1 LLWCLFEGVG
11 SINSCVTA
19 ETFRDEVSEQHF
31 PEFIRTP
38 QQLRACIRRYTSGA
52 TEWNGRYPTILRRGN
67 MLFYR
72 EKYEKYGASEC
83 TSFETQETARRWWI
97 QELADA
103 ERFVESFHLECGG
116 EPKIGS
122 VSMLQ
127 YNRPLLKEV
136 LRDIQDIEA
145 ELLETI
151 I

>member
-1 LLWCLFEGVG
+1 
-11 SINSCVTA
+11 VTA

-83 TSFETQETARRWWI
+83 TSFETQETARRWI